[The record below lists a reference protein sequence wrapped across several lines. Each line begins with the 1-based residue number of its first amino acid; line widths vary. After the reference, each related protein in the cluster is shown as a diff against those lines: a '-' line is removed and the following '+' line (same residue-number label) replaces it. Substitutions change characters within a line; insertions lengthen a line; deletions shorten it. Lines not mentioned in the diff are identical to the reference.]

1 MQACI
6 FNKFGKVKNYL
17 KMWVPEASCGSWI
30 TEGMQVGEA
39 VVLSE
44 DVYILNMPGGYLHIY
59 LKRLNFAQSLY
70 FLRRRNSLHWLN
82 HNSKC
87 SFCVVVPVVYN
98 SSFEYLIIIELF
110 QKPIIYSLQ
119 HLLPVEFTYF
129 CKKIISPELLWD
141 MQKSILDIAF
151 RACDLCQVTLK

>member
-1 MQACI
+1 
-6 FNKFGKVKNYL
+6 
-17 KMWVPEASCGSWI
+17 MWVPEASCGSWI

-82 HNSKC
+82 HTSKC

-98 SSFEYLIIIELF
+98 SSFDYLIIIELF
-110 QKPIIYSLQ
+110 QKPMIYSLQ
-119 HLLPVEFTYF
+119 KLLPVEFF
-129 CKKIISPELLWD
+129 QKARLIFLKNLSPLCCFGICTN
-141 MQKSILDIAF
+141 QFSILH
-151 RACDLCQVTLK
+151 LEHVTCVR